1 MTRLNRD
8 AARATGLKTNWRGF
22 QQPSRGRIA
31 FTLIELLVV
40 IAIIAILAA
49 MLLPALNRAQTKAKQ
64 TSCINNLRQVG
75 LATVMYVTDNRGY
88 PGCYS
93 VTPDVY
99 AVWPVRLLS
108 VMGNNRKAFWC
119 PASRPDAA
127 WDTNANRTLGA
138 RGPDGVFDPYGV
150 TLNSRFS
157 MAYNDWGADITHNPQ
172 LGLGGD
178 VNGGWFR
185 GVVRDSMVLKP
196 SEMIMLGDARAFANP
211 AQDSPGAWPANLDPS
226 QQDQWPSN
234 RHNRQTDLMF
244 CDGHAQ
250 GARRR
255 DVIDSKNSLWH
266 ARWNNDNSPQW
277 GSWTVDPIAENRID
291 P

>member
-1 MTRLNRD
+1 MAGASAPAISQRVSD
-8 AARATGLKTNWRGF
+8 MKKK
-22 QQPSRGRIA
+22 SA

-49 MLLPALNRAQTKAKQ
+49 MLLPALNKAKAKAKQ
-64 TSCINNLRQVG
+64 TSCLNNLRQVG
-75 LATVMYVTDNRGY
+75 LAVVMYINDNKTY

-93 VTPDVY
+93 VAPQVY
-99 AVWPVRLLS
+99 AVWPTRLLT
-108 VMGNNRKAFWC
+108 VMGNNRKVFWC
-119 PASRPDAA
+119 PAARPDAA
-127 WDTNANRTLGA
+127 WDTNVNRTLGA
-138 RGPDGVFDPYGV
+138 VGPDNVFDPYGI

-157 MAYNDWGADITHNPQ
+157 LSYNDWGTDINHNPP

-178 VNGGWFR
+178 VNGGFFR
-185 GVVRDSMVLKP
+185 GLIKDTTVLKP

-211 AQDSPGAWPANLDPS
+211 AVDSPGAWPANLDPT

-234 RHNRQTDLMF
+234 RHTRQTDLMF
-244 CDGHAQ
+244 CDGHAV

-255 DVIDSKNSLWH
+255 DVIDPRNVMWR
-266 ARWNNDNSPQW
+266 ARWNNDNNPHMESGYW
-277 GSWTVDPIAENRID
+277 NFDPNAEARID